1 MLCLVRR
8 RRGGGWMLWM
18 GTCFNKKF
26 VNWGVRCSGI
36 DLPRAYMEGY
46 FSEFTADE
54 TGLLICVYI
63 FACRPEFT
71 LQAKKEIS
79 RLVLVYE

>member
-18 GTCFNKKF
+18 GTFFNRMF
-26 VNWGVRCSGI
+26 VDWWARCSGL
-36 DLPRAYMEGY
+36 DLPGAYIEGY

-63 FACRPEFT
+63 
-71 LQAKKEIS
+71 
-79 RLVLVYE
+79 RL

>member
-18 GTCFNKKF
+18 GTFSNRMF
-26 VNWGVRCSGI
+26 GIGVR
-36 DLPRAYMEGY
+36 DVLE
-46 FSEFTADE
+46 
-54 TGLLICVYI
+54 LISLELISRVISVNSRQMKLGFLYVYI